1 MDFIAFILVLSL
13 VKKSPQDYLIIQF
26 ASVYKHPDRKFLSD
40 FLDQENGINFVI
52 MSNIRLMRLYVI
64 FCFPHFW
71 MMIICYNNR
80 AKKYLDKR
88 LINAQ
93 NKKVSFIVVV
103 VCCLQSL
110 VQFIRIKD
118 VTYIIKYRKC
128 LKKHS
133 HYIHSFPS
141 LSTIFIAN

>member
-1 MDFIAFILVLSL
+1 MSRVGSRGRHP
-13 VKKSPQDYLIIQF
+13 KCRPK
-26 ASVYKHPDRKFLSD
+26 KHPHRKFLSD

-71 MMIICYNNR
+71 MMMIICYNNR

-110 VQFIRIKD
+110 VQFMRIKD
-118 VTYIIKYRKC
+118 VTYINEYRKS
-128 LKKHS
+128 LQKQS
-133 HYIHSFPS
+133 HLIHYFP
-141 LSTIFIAN
+141 LFIYLPC